1 MMKKIFLFLLI
12 TFCLLFAACDSSGG
26 DKLPP
31 ISEAP
36 YAQRLTCAVAIQ
48 AISDILYEYYSSG
61 TLPANVS
68 ESENALVFDNAEI
81 DDVVLDN
88 THYKVNLTGTLT
100 GGDSIIFDFPI
111 IRRESAE
118 GSANCSLYAVQKDS
132 KVKNIIINGTE
143 YDTEK

>member
-1 MMKKIFLFLLI
+1 MKKIFLFLLI

-81 DDVVLDN
+81 DDVVLEY
-88 THYKVNLTGTLT
+88 THYKANLTGTLT
-100 GGDSIIFDFPI
+100 GGDSYIFDFSI

-118 GSANCSLYAVQKDS
+118 GSAYCSLYAIVKDN
-132 KVKNIIINGTE
+132 KTKKIIINGTE
-143 YDTEK
+143 YAPDK

>member
-1 MMKKIFLFLLI
+1 MKKI
-12 TFCLLFAACDSSGG
+12 LLFFLMILCVFFVSCSGSSS
-26 DKLPP
+26 DDDLPP

-68 ESENALVFDNAEI
+68 ESENALVFTNAEI

-100 GGDSIIFDFPI
+100 GGDSIIFDFSNI
-111 IRRESAE
+111 LRESAE

-132 KVKNIIINGTE
+132 KVKKIIINGTE